1 MPKADI
7 PCVLVGFAPG
17 FMSQSPSSKRCL
29 ERLERKGW
37 CQPLSS
43 RGIHCFEMKS
53 LPFSLSTETSRLG
66 QRSNTWL
73 RRWDLCTETSRLGQ
87 RSHLLSQVFSVWAAL
102 VMHELLG
109 AGGCGWA
116 VQVLLATADLFFLE
130 DGFYNRSPPSST
142 STTSCFLVQLWP
154 PVPGSCY
161 LPLPSK

>member
-1 MPKADI
+1 MLIYCMPKADI

-53 LPFSLSTETSRLG
+53 LPFSLS
-66 QRSNTWL
+66 
-73 RRWDLCTETSRLGQ
+73 TETSRLGQ

-142 STTSCFLVQLWP
+142 STTSCFLVQL
-154 PVPGSCY
+154 
-161 LPLPSK
+161 